1 MKKNIVMMSILLF
14 IISANT
20 VSAHTGLTSA
30 TPADGE
36 VIFEEVHEI
45 VLDFNTKIEATS
57 TVKVFN
63 EANEEIIVSTINVND
78 HVMTAGFLSPL
89 DQGTYTV
96 DWKIIGADGHP
107 IQGTYSFVVNQDELK
122 DPIVSEEVQETPAKP
137 IEERVEENVEQPVEV
152 QSKIASHDVLVII
165 LVVLFTIAGG
175 VFGWIIGRR
184 QT

>member
-1 MKKNIVMMSILLF
+1 MRKYIVMMTILLF

-36 VIFEEVHEI
+36 VILEEVHEI
-45 VLDFNTKIEATS
+45 ILDFNTKIEATS

-63 EANEEIIVSTINVND
+63 EANEEIIDNTINVND

-89 DQGTYTV
+89 DHGTYSV

-107 IQGTYSFVVNQDELK
+107 IQGNLFIRS
-122 DPIVSEEVQETPAKP
+122 
-137 IEERVEENVEQPVEV
+137 
-152 QSKIASHDVLVII
+152 QS
-165 LVVLFTIAGG
+165 
-175 VFGWIIGRR
+175 R
-184 QT
+184 